1 MKKFRRA
8 IVNYHGEANET
19 IHNFETSF
27 GSLSA
32 ILIHES
38 DVGGLCEWQHN
49 LSDLS
54 QLLSW
59 HQSSNLS
66 PPRVIVN
73 LTRPETSTRL
83 NIAGKGVGKLSFT
96 TALSILTFFI
106 IQLRNEKVFRSMLRS
121 EFNVFVNFPF
131 RVFTYREIPRKV

>member
-1 MKKFRRA
+1 MKKFRRP

-38 DVGGLCEWQHN
+38 DVSGNTTWAT
-49 LSDLS
+49 SPY
-54 QLLSW
+54 
-59 HQSSNLS
+59 QSSNLS

-73 LTRPETSTRL
+73 LTRLETSS
-83 NIAGKGVGKLSFT
+83 GKVSKSWVL
-96 TALSILTFFI
+96 L
-106 IQLRNEKVFRSMLRS
+106 QL
-121 EFNVFVNFPF
+121 
-131 RVFTYREIPRKV
+131 